1 LKIFVSFID
10 GRAARFL
17 TAWNGLRLLRKVR
30 GWRFEEGLKGPN
42 KCIRIFIPVPEKF
55 LDIALPWLGRELEI
69 YVEPFN
75 LGFGVL
81 VYPEDSLLGLYPMS
95 QRFRYLLRQLESE
108 AGVSTKRARN

>member
-1 LKIFVSFID
+1 M
-10 GRAARFL
+10 FL
-17 TAWNGLRLLRKVR
+17 TAWNELRLLKRVSGCRLKEGQKVH
-30 GWRFEEGLKGPN
+30 N
-42 KCIRIFIPVPEKF
+42 KDIRLFIPVPEKF
-55 LDIALPWLGRELEI
+55 LDTVLPWLGRELEV

-108 AGVSTKRARN
+108 AGISTKRP